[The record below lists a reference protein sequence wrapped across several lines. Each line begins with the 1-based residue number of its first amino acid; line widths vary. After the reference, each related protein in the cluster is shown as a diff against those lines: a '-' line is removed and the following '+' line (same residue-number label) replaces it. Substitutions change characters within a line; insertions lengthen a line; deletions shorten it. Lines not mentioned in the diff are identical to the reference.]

1 MRLRVF
7 GPAWSALDFPGSE
20 CIVLVSTAP
29 HPAGHLER
37 AFLAN
42 KGVDAALPAWALFPV
57 VGSA

>member
-1 MRLRVF
+1 M
-7 GPAWSALDFPGSE
+7 DFPGSE